1 MSKNTHRQPNS
12 SYTRAADFSS
22 KAMEIFDSG
31 TKPKIIFV
39 MIGHFKNWALSI
51 GSAVM
56 ANRKVKALNQDSNP
70 CLDAILTV
78 VQEITTWGD

>member
-12 SYTRAADFSS
+12 SYTRAPTDFLEQ
-22 KAMEIFDSG
+22 KLFDSG

-56 ANRKVKALNQDSNP
+56 ANRKVKALNQDSEP
-70 CLDAILTV
+70 FVA
-78 VQEITTWGD
+78 

>member
-22 KAMEIFDSG
+22 KAKWKQELFDSG

-56 ANRKVKALNQDSNP
+56 ANRKVKALNQDSEP
-70 CLDAILTV
+70 FVA
-78 VQEITTWGD
+78 